1 MMKVSI
7 LLFYR
12 RLSSRVVSNAFRWI
26 TWITIGYIVA
36 YTVVL
41 TLVPIFGCQP
51 VSAFWDQVDIFMRLQ
66 GYEFHCFDEG
76 ADIFAASIISASQD
90 LLTATLPTFLYWNL
104 QISVRQKFG
113 LFAIFAIGYGVV
125 ALGGLRAYY
134 SWRSFYDTYDITWS
148 TNDVCVTSLLE
159 IHVGAFCANAPA
171 LKGFFKH
178 FFQDRV
184 TSSSKSNSHR
194 RTNSTSSS
202 MFSRVA
208 TLLGTSR
215 SKNGYI
221 SEADTSVSVDAQGA
235 VQVHQNIDAIR
246 FPASAIKLDKKHD
259 SVNTIKMMN
268 AHYYNDIE
276 LGLCIPSPTSL
287 CSSPRSMKEFEGFHS
302 STLPPMPTSATLAR
316 SLELPTLTTRIE
328 TQAPQKTVTDEL
340 QEYASRLADL
350 EAQKNDSRPPT
361 PTPSMMARNQ
371 TRPAWQ
377 SWS

>member
-12 RLSSRVVSNAFRWI
+12 RLSSRAVSNAFRWI

-76 ADIFAASIISASQD
+76 ADLFAASIISVSQD
-90 LLTATLPTFLYWNL
+90 LLTAILPTFLYWNL
-104 QISVRQKFG
+104 QISVRQKLG
-113 LFAIFAIGYGVV
+113 LFGIFALGYGVV

-134 SWRSFYDTYDITWS
+134 SWRSFYETYDITWS
-148 TNDVCVTSLLE
+148 TNDVCVISLLE
-159 IHVGAFCANAPA
+159 IHVGAFCANAPT

-178 FFQDRV
+178 FSQDKD
-184 TSSSKSNSHR
+184 TSSSTSKLHDR
-194 RTNSTSSS
+194 KNSTSSS

-208 TLLGTSR
+208 TLLGSTR

-221 SEADTSVSVDAQGA
+221 SEAETSVSVDAQGTIQ
-235 VQVHQNIDAIR
+235 VQRNIDVIR
-246 FPASAIKLDKKHD
+246 FPASAIKLDRKHE

-268 AHYYNDIE
+268 AHYYNDME
-276 LGLCIPSPTSL
+276 LGLCVPSPTSL
-287 CSSPRSMKEFEGFHS
+287 YSSARSTKEFEGFDFS
-302 STLPPMPTSATLAR
+302 ALPPLPASATSAR
-316 SLELPTLTTRIE
+316 SMDFPTPITRIE
-328 TQAPQKTVTDEL
+328 SQASQTTVTQEL
-340 QEYASRLADL
+340 QEYASRLAAL
-350 EAQKNDSRPPT
+350 EAQKSDSRPPT
-361 PTPSMMARNQ
+361 PTPFMNPQNLS
-371 TRPAWQ
+371 RPAWQ